1 MLELKV
7 FNGESYETIK
17 FEHSLLSISKWES
30 RTKKP
35 FLTLEPKTA
44 VDSIDYFQDM
54 IIDGSDPNLVLK
66 MTPEQ
71 LEQLSD
77 YINEPQTASS
87 VPHDPRATG
96 HHETVTSELIYYWM
110 TALQIDWRA
119 EAWPLSRLMM
129 VIEITNYKNQPEKER
144 SRGDMLAR
152 WRQENTKRKEEYNT
166 NG

>member
-44 VDSIDYFQDM
+44 VDSIDYFKDM
-54 IIDGSDPNLVLK
+54 VVGDSDLDLVLK
-66 MTPEQ
+66 LMPEQ
-71 LEQLSD
+71 LEQLSE
-77 YINEPQTASS
+77 YINESQTASS
-87 VPHDPRATG
+87 VPNEQKTVG
-96 HHETVTSELIYYWM
+96 QQETVTSELIYYWM

-129 VIEITNYKNQPEKER
+129 LIEITNYKNQPEKER
-144 SRGDMLAR
+144 SRADMLAR
-152 WRQENTKRKEEYNT
+152 WRQENTKRKEKYNT